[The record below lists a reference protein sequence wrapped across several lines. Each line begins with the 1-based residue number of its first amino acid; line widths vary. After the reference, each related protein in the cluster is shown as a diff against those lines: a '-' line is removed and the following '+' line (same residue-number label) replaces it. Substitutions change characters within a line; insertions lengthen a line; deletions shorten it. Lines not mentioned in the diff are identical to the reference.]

1 VAQAASLLDQG
12 AVIDARD
19 EAGRTPLM
27 IAVTEGRL
35 EIVRLLLARGADPNA
50 GDNTGHTPLQQ
61 ATKRNLQDI
70 AALLEQAGAH

>member
-12 AVIDARD
+12 EVIDARD

-27 IAVTEGRL
+27 LAVTQGKL
-35 EIVRLLLARGADPNA
+35 EIVRLLLARGADPNVA
-50 GDNTGHTPLQQ
+50 DNAGHTALQQ